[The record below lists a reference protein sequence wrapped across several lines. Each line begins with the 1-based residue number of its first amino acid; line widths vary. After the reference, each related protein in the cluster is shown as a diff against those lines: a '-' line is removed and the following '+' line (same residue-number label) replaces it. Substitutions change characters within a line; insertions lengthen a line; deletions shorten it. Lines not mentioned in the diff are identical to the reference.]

1 MIETRHTKLLR
12 SKFMKEEIQEGMS
25 NLKKGIIGFAGT
37 AVAGL
42 GTFLMTQ
49 FNTLL
54 GIEEE
59 SDAPT
64 EIVAPV
70 ENNNF
75 NSNENNNSNTNT
87 QNQSVIINIPA
98 QQAPAPTKTIIRE
111 TVKEVPAEPK
121 EVVEEKPET
130 PLERM
135 QRLKR
140 EAAERNK

>member
-1 MIETRHTKLLR
+1 
-12 SKFMKEEIQEGMS
+12 MKEEIKEGMS
-25 NLKKGIIGFAGT
+25 SLKKGAIGLAGT
-37 AVAGL
+37 MVAAV
-42 GTFLMTQ
+42 GTYVTTQ

-59 SDAPT
+59 SETPT
-64 EIVAPV
+64 EIVVPV
-70 ENNNF
+70 ENKQ
-75 NSNENNNSNTNT
+75 ETNV
-87 QNQSVIINIPA
+87 NVAGPEIIINVPQ

-111 TVKEVPAEPK
+111 TVKEVPAAPV

>member
-1 MIETRHTKLLR
+1 
-12 SKFMKEEIQEGMS
+12 MKEEIQEGMS
-25 NLKKGIIGFAGT
+25 SLKKGAIGLAGT
-37 AVAGL
+37 MVAAV
-42 GTFLMTQ
+42 GTYVTTQ

-64 EIVAPV
+64 EMVVPMEQKQETNVSVAGP
-70 ENNNF
+70 EI
-75 NSNENNNSNTNT
+75 
-87 QNQSVIINIPA
+87 IINIPQ
-98 QQAPAPTKTIIRE
+98 QQAPAPTRTIIRE
-111 TVKEVPAEPK
+111 TVKEVPAAPV

-135 QRLKR
+135 ARLKR

>member
-1 MIETRHTKLLR
+1 
-12 SKFMKEEIQEGMS
+12 MKEEIKEGMS
-25 NLKKGIIGFAGT
+25 NLKKGIIGLVGT
-37 AVAGL
+37 LVAGV
-42 GTFLMTQ
+42 GTFVTTQ
-49 FNTLL
+49 FNSLL

-64 EIVAPV
+64 EMVVPV
-70 ENNNF
+70 ETNVSNSNS
-75 NSNENNNSNTNT
+75 NSNENNNT
-87 QNQSVIINIPA
+87 QNQSVIINIPQ

-111 TVKEVPAEPK
+111 TVREVPAAAPV

-135 QRLKR
+135 ARLKR

>member
-1 MIETRHTKLLR
+1 
-12 SKFMKEEIQEGMS
+12 MKEEIQEGMS

-49 FNTLL
+49 FNNAL

-70 ENNNF
+70 ENNN
-75 NSNENNNSNTNT
+75 T
-87 QNQSVIINIPA
+87 QQQNVNVSGPEIIINIPEQKA
-98 QQAPAPTKTIIRE
+98 APATKTIIRE
-111 TVKEVPAEPK
+111 TVKEVPAAPV

-130 PLERM
+130 PMERM
-135 QRLKR
+135 ARLKR

>member
-1 MIETRHTKLLR
+1 
-12 SKFMKEEIQEGMS
+12 MKEEIQEGMS
-25 NLKKGIIGFAGT
+25 SLKKGIIGLAGT
-37 AVAGL
+37 MVAAV
-42 GTFLMTQ
+42 GTYVTTQ

-59 SDAPT
+59 SETPT

-70 ENNNF
+70 ENKQ
-75 NSNENNNSNTNT
+75 ETNV
-87 QNQSVIINIPA
+87 SVAGPEIIINIPEQKA
-98 QQAPAPTKTIIRE
+98 APAPTKTIIRE
-111 TVKEVPAEPK
+111 TVKEVPAAPV

>member
-1 MIETRHTKLLR
+1 
-12 SKFMKEEIQEGMS
+12 MKEEIQEGMS
-25 NLKKGIIGFAGT
+25 SLKKGIIGLAGT
-37 AVAGL
+37 MVAAV
-42 GTFLMTQ
+42 GTYVTTQ

-59 SDAPT
+59 SETPT

-70 ENNNF
+70 ENNN
-75 NSNENNNSNTNT
+75 T
-87 QNQSVIINIPA
+87 QQQNVNVSGPEIIINIPQ

-111 TVKEVPAEPK
+111 TVKEVPAAPV

>member
-1 MIETRHTKLLR
+1 
-12 SKFMKEEIQEGMS
+12 MKEEIQEGMS
-25 NLKKGIIGFAGT
+25 SLKKGIIGLAGT
-37 AVAGL
+37 MVAAV
-42 GTFLMTQ
+42 GTYVTTQ
-49 FNTLL
+49 FNSLL

-70 ENNNF
+70 ENNN
-75 NSNENNNSNTNT
+75 T
-87 QNQSVIINIPA
+87 QQQNVNVSGPEIIINIPEQKA
-98 QQAPAPTKTIIRE
+98 APATKTIIRE
-111 TVKEVPAEPK
+111 TVKEVPAAPV

>member
-1 MIETRHTKLLR
+1 
-12 SKFMKEEIQEGMS
+12 MKEEIQEGMS
-25 NLKKGIIGFAGT
+25 SLKKGIIGLAGT
-37 AVAGL
+37 MVAAV
-42 GTFLMTQ
+42 GTYVTTQ
-49 FNTLL
+49 FNSLL

-59 SDAPT
+59 SDVPT

-70 ENNNF
+70 ENNN
-75 NSNENNNSNTNT
+75 T
-87 QNQSVIINIPA
+87 QQQNVNVSGPEIIINIPEQKA
-98 QQAPAPTKTIIRE
+98 APATKTIIRE
-111 TVKEVPAEPK
+111 TVKEVPAAPV

>member
-49 FNTLL
+49 FNNAL

-70 ENNNF
+70 ENNN
-75 NSNENNNSNTNT
+75 T
-87 QNQSVIINIPA
+87 QQQNVNVSGPEIIINIPE

-111 TVKEVPAEPK
+111 TVKEVPAAPV

>member
-1 MIETRHTKLLR
+1 
-12 SKFMKEEIQEGMS
+12 MKEEIQEGMS

-49 FNTLL
+49 FNNAL

-59 SDAPT
+59 SETPT
-64 EIVAPV
+64 EIVTPV
-70 ENNNF
+70 ENKQ
-75 NSNENNNSNTNT
+75 ETNV
-87 QNQSVIINIPA
+87 SVAGPEIIINVPQ
-98 QQAPAPTKTIIRE
+98 QQAPAPTRTIIRE

-121 EVVEEKPET
+121 EVEVVEEKPET